1 MASTCGSISACSEA
15 SGAMAAERTVGA
27 WRGRVEDEAL
37 LRGRGRFADDV
48 RHAGQTYACFVRSP
62 HAFARVRTVDT
73 GEARRAPG
81 VLAVLTAADTVGVG
95 SISRPA
101 PQKGRDG
108 AALKVPHRPA
118 LAGERV
124 LHAGEPVALVVAETA
139 AAAQDAAELVD
150 VTYDELTPAID
161 LRAAAADGAPQVHPE
176 APGNVAI
183 DFVLGGEP
191 ETLRAV
197 DEAFR
202 NARHMARVSLVNQ
215 RLVVASME
223 PRGATATYDAASNSY
238 LLRCGSQGVT
248 MLLDQLVGVLGL
260 ERERLRVVTDDVG
273 GAFGMKAPAYPEYAA
288 LLMAAKQVER
298 PVHWMS
304 TRSEAFVT
312 DQQARDTVTDMEL
325 ALDAEGRFL
334 ALRTNVLAAM
344 GAYITSHG
352 AFIATSN
359 FARCLSS
366 VYRIP
371 RITAGIRC
379 IFTNTVPTGPY
390 RGAGRPEANYAIERL
405 IDEAAR
411 VSGIDRIALRR
422 RNFIA
427 AAEMPYAT
435 PIGVT
440 YDSGDFPAI
449 FEEALQ
455 RADVAGF
462 GQRRARSAAAGKR
475 RGLGIS
481 CFLEHAGGAPTEG
494 AAVVFPG
501 DGMVAIDLAVGP
513 SGQGHATVFR
523 RLVAERLGLPEE
535 QVVMRTGDTRLG
547 VDGVGSVASR
557 NSMTSGSASVRAVEM
572 VIEKGRRMASRL
584 LEAAEADIDYAEGV
598 FRIAGTDRYL
608 TLIEVAEK
616 AGGLGEPL
624 DSKTKTDT
632 PQSFPNGCHICEVEI
647 DPEDGSVTIPAYTA
661 VDDCGNA
668 LDPVLVE
675 GQIQGGVAQ
684 GIGQALCEDAIYDPD
699 SGQLLAGSFMDYAMP
714 RADDV
719 PDVAGTL
726 HPVPCRTNPLGV
738 KGTGE
743 AGTTA
748 ALAAVMNAIS
758 DAIPGSMLDM
768 PATPEKLWRAC
779 QDAAQRS

>member
-1 MASTCGSISACSEA
+1 MAGSTTSP
-15 SGAMAAERTVGA
+15 GA
-27 WRGRVEDEAL
+27 WRGRVEDDAL
-37 LRGRGRFADDV
+37 LRGRGRFAADV
-48 RHAGQTYACFVRSP
+48 GEPNQAYACFVRSP
-62 HAFARVRTVDT
+62 HAFARIRAVDA
-73 GEARRAPG
+73 GEAQRAPG
-81 VLAVLTAADTVGVG
+81 VLAVLTAADMAGVG
-95 SISRPA
+95 NISRPA

-108 AALKVPHRPA
+108 TPLKVPNRPA

-124 LHAGEPVALVVAETA
+124 LHAGEPVALVVAETS

-150 VTYDELTPAID
+150 VAYDELAPAID
-161 LRAAAADGAPQVHPE
+161 LRAAVAAGAPQVHPQ

-183 DFVLGGEP
+183 DFALGGEP
-191 ETLRAV
+191 ATLRAI

-202 NARHMARVSLVNQ
+202 GAAHVARVSLVNQ

-223 PRGATATYDAASNSY
+223 PRGATAAYHSASDSY
-238 LLRCGSQGVT
+238 VLRCGSQGVT
-248 MLLDQLVGVLGL
+248 MLRDQLVGVLGL

-273 GAFGMKAPAYPEYAA
+273 GGFGMKAPAYPEYAA
-288 LLMAAKQVER
+288 LLLAAKRVGR

-312 DQQARDTVTDMEL
+312 DLQARDTITDVEL
-325 ALDAEGRFL
+325 ALDVEGRFL
-334 ALRTNVLAAM
+334 ALRASVLAAM

-390 RGAGRPEANYAIERL
+390 RGAGRPEANYAIERV

-411 VSGIDRIALRR
+411 VTGIDRLTLRR

-427 AAEMPYAT
+427 AADMPYAT

-449 FEEALQ
+449 FEEALGL
-455 RADVAGF
+455 ADVADF
-462 GQRRARSAAAGKR
+462 ARRRARSAAAGKR

-494 AAVVFPG
+494 AALVFPG
-501 DGMVAIDLAVGP
+501 DGTVALDLAVGP
-513 SGQGHATVFR
+513 SGQGHVTVFR
-523 RLVAERLGLPEE
+523 RLVAERLGIPEA
-535 QVVMRTGDTRLG
+535 QVIVRTGDTRLG
-547 VDGVGSVASR
+547 VEGVGTVASR
-557 NSMTSGSASVRAVEM
+557 GTMTSGAASVRAVEL

-584 LEAAEADIDYAEGV
+584 LEAAEADIDYADGV
-598 FRIAGTDRYL
+598 FRITGTDRYL
-608 TLIEVAEK
+608 SLLDVAEK
-616 AGGLGEPL
+616 AAALGEPL
-624 DSKTKTDT
+624 DSKTKTDV

-647 DPEDGSVTIPAYTA
+647 DPEDGTITIPAYTA
-661 VDDCGNA
+661 VDDCGTA
-668 LDPVLVE
+668 LAPVLVE

-684 GIGQALCEDAIYDPD
+684 GIGQALCENAIYDPA

-714 RADDV
+714 RADNV

-768 PATPEKLWRAC
+768 PATTEKLWRAC
-779 QDAAQRS
+779 QDASHRS

>member
-1 MASTCGSISACSEA
+1 MTGNSTN
-15 SGAMAAERTVGA
+15 GA
-27 WRGRVEDEAL
+27 WGGRVEDEAL
-37 LRGRGRFADDV
+37 LRGRGRFAADAWDP
-48 RHAGQTYACFVRSP
+48 GQTYACFVRSP
-62 HAFARVRTVDT
+62 HAFARIRAVDA

-81 VLAVLTAADTVGVG
+81 VLAVLTAADTASVG
-95 SISRPA
+95 SISCPQ

-108 AALKVPHRPA
+108 AALRVPHRPA

-150 VTYDELTPAID
+150 VAYDELSPAID
-161 LRAAAADGAPQVHPE
+161 LRAAAADGAPQIHPE

-183 DFVLGGEP
+183 DFALGGEP
-191 ETLRAV
+191 ETLRAI

-202 NARHMARVSLVNQ
+202 GARHVARVSLVNQ
-215 RLVVASME
+215 RIVVASME
-223 PRGATATYDAASNSY
+223 PRGATAAYDAASDGY
-238 LLRCGSQGVT
+238 VLRCGSQGVT
-248 MLLDQLVGVLGL
+248 MLRDQLVGILGF

-288 LLMAAKQVER
+288 LLVAAKQVGR

-312 DQQARDTVTDMEL
+312 DQQARDTVTDMAL
-325 ALDAEGRFL
+325 ALDAEGRFV
-334 ALRTNVLAAM
+334 ALKASVLAAM

-371 RITAGIRC
+371 RITTDIRC

-405 IDEAAR
+405 VDEAAR

-422 RNFIA
+422 RNFIT

-462 GQRRARSAAAGKR
+462 AQRRARSAAAGKR

-501 DGMVAIDLAVGP
+501 GGMVAVDLAVGP

-523 RLVAERLGLPEE
+523 RLVAERLGLPEA

-547 VDGVGSVASR
+547 VDGVGTVASR
-557 NSMTSGSASVRAVEM
+557 NTMTSGSASLRAVEL
-572 VIEKGRRMASRL
+572 VIEKGRRIASRL
-584 LEAAEADIDYAEGV
+584 LEAAEADIEYAEGV

-608 TLIEVAEK
+608 SLLDLAEK
-616 AGGLGEPL
+616 AAARGEPL

-647 DPEDGSVTIPAYTA
+647 DPEDGSIAIAAYTA
-661 VDDCGNA
+661 VDDCGKA

-684 GIGQALCEDAIYDPD
+684 GIGQALCEEAVYDPD

-714 RADDV
+714 RADNV

-779 QDAAQRS
+779 QDASRRS

>member
-191 ETLRAV
+191 ETLRA
-197 DEAFR
+197 AFR

-462 GQRRARSAAAGKR
+462 GQRRAHSAAAGKR

>member
-191 ETLRAV
+191 ETLRA
-197 DEAFR
+197 AFR

-260 ERERLRVVTDDVG
+260 ERERLRVITDDVG

-758 DAIPGSMLDM
+758 DAIPGSRLDM

>member
-1 MASTCGSISACSEA
+1 MASHTAGK
-15 SGAMAAERTVGA
+15 

-37 LRGRGRFADDV
+37 LRGRGRFAADARDP
-48 RHAGQTYACFVRSP
+48 GQAYAYFVRSP
-62 HAFARVRTVDT
+62 HAFARIRGVDI
-73 GEARRAPG
+73 GEAQRAPD
-81 VLAVLTAADTVGVG
+81 VLAVLTAPDMADVG
-95 SISRPA
+95 SISRA
-101 PQKGRDG
+101 VPQKGRDG
-108 AALKVPHRPA
+108 TPLKIPHRPA

-124 LHAGEPVALVVAETA
+124 LHAGEPVALVVAETS

-150 VTYDELTPAID
+150 VAYDELPLAVD
-161 LRAAAADGAPQVHPE
+161 LRAAAAADAPQLHPE
-176 APGNVAI
+176 APGNLAI
-183 DFVLGGEP
+183 DFALGGEP
-191 ETLRAV
+191 ETRRAL

-202 NARHMARVSLVNQ
+202 HATHVARVSLVNQ
-215 RLVVASME
+215 RVVVASME
-223 PRGATATYDAASNSY
+223 PRGATAAYDAAKDSY
-238 LLRCGSQGVT
+238 VLRCGSQGVT
-248 MLLDQLVGVLGL
+248 MLRDQLVGVLGF

-273 GAFGMKAPAYPEYAA
+273 GGFGMKAPAYPEYAA
-288 LLMAAKQVER
+288 LLVAAKRVGR

-312 DQQARDTVTDMEL
+312 DQQARDTITDAEL

-334 ALRTNVLAAM
+334 ALRVSVLAAM

-371 RITAGIRC
+371 RIAAGIRC
-379 IFTNTVPTGPY
+379 VFTNTVPTGPY

-411 VSGIDRIALRR
+411 VTGIDRITLRR
-422 RNFIA
+422 RNLIA
-427 AAEMPYAT
+427 AADMPYET

-440 YDSGDFPAI
+440 YDSGDFPAV

-462 GQRRARSAAAGKR
+462 AQRRARSAAAGKR

-481 CFLEHAGGAPTEG
+481 CFLEHAGGAPMEG
-494 AAVVFPG
+494 AALVFPG
-501 DGMVAIDLAVGP
+501 DGTVAIDLAVGP
-513 SGQGHATVFR
+513 SGQGHATIFR
-523 RLVAERLGLPEE
+523 RLVAERLGLPEA

-547 VDGVGSVASR
+547 VEGSGTVASR
-557 NSMTSGSASVRAVEM
+557 GTMTSGASSARAVEL
-572 VIEKGRRMASRL
+572 VIEKGRRMAARL
-584 LEAAEADIDYAEGV
+584 LEAAEADIEYAAGV
-598 FRIAGTDRYL
+598 FRITGTDRYMAL
-608 TLIEVAEK
+608 LDVAAK
-616 AGGLGEPL
+616 AAALGEPL
-624 DSKTKTDT
+624 DSKAKTEV

-647 DPEDGSVTIPAYTA
+647 DPEDGTIAIPAYTA

-684 GIGQALCEDAIYDPD
+684 GIGQALCEDAVYDPA

-714 RADDV
+714 RADNV

-726 HPVPCRTNPLGV
+726 HSVPCRTNPLGV

-758 DAIPGSMLDM
+758 DAIPGSTLDM

-779 QDAAQRS
+779 RDELRRS

>member
-1 MASTCGSISACSEA
+1 MTGDQ
-15 SGAMAAERTVGA
+15 TVGA
-27 WRGRVEDEAL
+27 WRGRVEDDAL
-37 LRGRGRFADDV
+37 LRGRGRFADDG
-48 RHAGQTYACFVRSP
+48 RDANETYACFVRSP
-62 HAFARVRTVDT
+62 HASARIRAVDT
-73 GEARRAPG
+73 GAAMRAPG
-81 VLAVLTAADTVGVG
+81 VLAVLTAVDMAGVG
-95 SISRPA
+95 SISRPV
-101 PQKGRDG
+101 PQKGRHG
-108 AALKVPHRPA
+108 IALKVPYRPA

-124 LHAGEPVALVVAETA
+124 LHAGEPVALVVAERA
-139 AAAQDAAELVD
+139 AAAQDAAELVE
-150 VTYDELTPAID
+150 VSYDELPPAID
-161 LRAAAADGAPQVHPE
+161 LRAAAADGAPQLHPE

-183 DFVLGGEP
+183 DFALGDDP

-202 NARHMARVSLVNQ
+202 HARHVARVSLVNQ
-215 RLVVASME
+215 RVVVASME
-223 PRGATATYDAASNSY
+223 PRGATAAYDGASDSY
-238 LLRCGSQGVT
+238 KLRCGSQGVT
-248 MLLDQLVGVLGL
+248 MLRDQLLGVLGV

-288 LLMAAKQVER
+288 LLIAAKKVGR

-334 ALRTNVLAAM
+334 ALRTDVLAAM

-371 RITAGIRC
+371 RITARIRC
-379 IFTNTVPTGPY
+379 VFTNTVPTGPY

-449 FEEALQ
+449 FEEALE

-462 GQRRARSAAAGKR
+462 AQRQARSAAAGKR

-501 DGMVAIDLAVGP
+501 NGMVAVDLAVGP

-535 QVVMRTGDTRLG
+535 QVVMRTGDTRLDVHG
-547 VDGVGSVASR
+547 TGTVASR
-557 NSMTSGSASVRAVEM
+557 NSMTSGSASLRAVEL

-584 LEAAEADIDYAEGV
+584 LEAAEADIEYAEGV

-608 TLIEVAEK
+608 SLLDLAATA
-616 AGGLGEPL
+616 AAQGEPL

-632 PQSFPNGCHICEVEI
+632 PQAFPKGCHICEGEI
-647 DPEDGSVTIPAYTA
+647 DPADGSITLPAYTA

-714 RADDV
+714 RADNV
-719 PDVAGTL
+719 PEVAGTL

-748 ALAAVMNAIS
+748 ALAAVMNAVS

-779 QDAAQRS
+779 RDAAQRS

>member
-1 MASTCGSISACSEA
+1 MTRDKA
-15 SGAMAAERTVGA
+15 VGA

-48 RHAGQTYACFVRSP
+48 RDASQTFACFVRSP
-62 HAFARVRTVDT
+62 HASARIRAVDT
-73 GEARRAPG
+73 AEARGAPG
-81 VLAVLTAADTVGVG
+81 VLGVLTAADTAGMG
-95 SISRPA
+95 SISRPV

-118 LAGERV
+118 LAGGRV
-124 LHAGEPVALVVAETA
+124 LHAGEPVALVVAGTA

-150 VTYDELTPAID
+150 VSYDELPAAIE
-161 LRAAAADGAPQVHPE
+161 LRAAATDGAPQVHPE

-183 DFVLGGEP
+183 DFALGDEP
-191 ETLRAV
+191 ETLRTI

-202 NARHMARVSLVNQ
+202 HARHVARVSLINQ
-215 RLVVASME
+215 RVVVASME
-223 PRGATATYDAASNSY
+223 PRGATAAYDPASDGY
-238 LLRCGSQGVT
+238 MLRCGSQGVT
-248 MLLDQLVGVLGL
+248 MLRDQLVGVLGL
-260 ERERLRVVTDDVG
+260 ERARLRVVTDDVG

-288 LLMAAKQVER
+288 LLVAAKKVGR

-325 ALDAEGRFL
+325 ALDGEGRFL
-334 ALRTNVLAAM
+334 ALRTQVLAAM

-371 RITAGIRC
+371 RITARIRC

-449 FEEALQ
+449 FEEALE

-462 GQRRARSAAAGKR
+462 AQRRTRSAAAGKR

-501 DGMVAIDLAVGP
+501 NGMVAVDLAVGP

-547 VDGVGSVASR
+547 VDGTGTVASR
-557 NSMTSGSASVRAVEM
+557 NSMTSGSASLRAVEM

-584 LEAAEADIDYAEGV
+584 LEAAEADIEYAEGV

-608 TLIEVAEK
+608 SLLDVAAK
-616 AGGLGEPL
+616 AAAQGVPL

-632 PQSFPNGCHICEVEI
+632 PQAFPNGCHICEVEI
-647 DPEDGSVTIPAYTA
+647 DPEDGSISIPAYTA

-758 DAIPGSMLDM
+758 DAIPGSRLDM

-779 QDAAQRS
+779 QGAAQRS

>member
-1 MASTCGSISACSEA
+1 MTGDQ
-15 SGAMAAERTVGA
+15 TVGA
-27 WRGRVEDEAL
+27 WRGRVEDDAL
-37 LRGRGRFADDV
+37 LRGRGRFADDG
-48 RHAGQTYACFVRSP
+48 RDANETYACFVRSP
-62 HAFARVRTVDT
+62 HASARIRAVDT
-73 GEARRAPG
+73 SAAMRAPG
-81 VLAVLTAADTVGVG
+81 VLAVLTAVDMAGVG
-95 SISRPA
+95 SISRPV
-101 PQKGRDG
+101 PQKGRHG
-108 AALKVPHRPA
+108 IALKVPYRPA

-124 LHAGEPVALVVAETA
+124 LHAGEPVALVVAERA
-139 AAAQDAAELVD
+139 AAAQDAAELVE
-150 VTYDELTPAID
+150 VSYDELPPAID
-161 LRAAAADGAPQVHPE
+161 LRAAAADGAPQLHPE

-183 DFVLGGEP
+183 DFALGDDP

-202 NARHMARVSLVNQ
+202 HARHVARVSLVNQ
-215 RLVVASME
+215 RVVVASME
-223 PRGATATYDAASNSY
+223 PRGATAAYDGASDSY
-238 LLRCGSQGVT
+238 KLRCGSQGVT
-248 MLLDQLVGVLGL
+248 MLRDQLLGVLGV

-288 LLMAAKQVER
+288 LLIAAKKVGR

-312 DQQARDTVTDMEL
+312 DQQARDTITDMEL

-334 ALRTNVLAAM
+334 ALRTDVLAAM

-371 RITAGIRC
+371 RITARIRC
-379 IFTNTVPTGPY
+379 VFTNTVPTGPY

-449 FEEALQ
+449 FEEALE

-462 GQRRARSAAAGKR
+462 AQRQARSAAAGKR

-501 DGMVAIDLAVGP
+501 NGMVAVDLAVGP

-535 QVVMRTGDTRLG
+535 QVVMRTGDTRLDVHG
-547 VDGVGSVASR
+547 TGTVASR
-557 NSMTSGSASVRAVEM
+557 NSMTSGSASLRAVEL

-584 LEAAEADIDYAEGV
+584 LEAAEADIEYAEGV

-608 TLIEVAEK
+608 SLLDLAATA
-616 AGGLGEPL
+616 AAQGEPL

-632 PQSFPNGCHICEVEI
+632 PQAFPNGCHICEVEI
-647 DPEDGSVTIPAYTA
+647 DPADGSITLPAYTA

-714 RADDV
+714 RADNV
-719 PDVAGTL
+719 PEVAGTL

-748 ALAAVMNAIS
+748 ALAAVMNAVS

-779 QDAAQRS
+779 RDAAQRS